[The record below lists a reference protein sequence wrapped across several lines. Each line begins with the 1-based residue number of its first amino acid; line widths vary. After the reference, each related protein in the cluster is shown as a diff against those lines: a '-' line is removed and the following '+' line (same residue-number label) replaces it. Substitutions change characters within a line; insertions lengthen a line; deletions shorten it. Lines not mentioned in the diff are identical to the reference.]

1 MHTRHSETRTPQPFS
16 CAPLIPPPLCPS
28 GGTCIQTL
36 RYCFVSPVSVRRL
49 TYRQA
54 AAVTKHSFTLIVS
67 PCIQCCVLQGS
78 GPTQEEEVQ
87 EERYPSAVPF
97 LPPLSASTVKYYYQ
111 FYAFAV
117 GTIILFG
124 GLLSPAL
131 EVNLGLGGTLCM
143 LCCILSI
150 HDVR

>member
-1 MHTRHSETRTPQPFS
+1 MSSSF
-16 CAPLIPPPLCPS
+16 PPHHACS
-28 GGTCIQTL
+28 
-36 RYCFVSPVSVRRL
+36 
-49 TYRQA
+49 
-54 AAVTKHSFTLIVS
+54 
-67 PCIQCCVLQGS
+67 QGS
-78 GPTQEEEVQ
+78 GPTQEEEIQ

-131 EVNLGLGGTLCM
+131 EVNLGLGGTQISHLACSD
-143 LCCILSI
+143 LSCIV
-150 HDVR
+150 DA

>member
-1 MHTRHSETRTPQPFS
+1 M
-16 CAPLIPPPLCPS
+16 LIL
-28 GGTCIQTL
+28 G
-36 RYCFVSPVSVRRL
+36 
-49 TYRQA
+49 
-54 AAVTKHSFTLIVS
+54 
-67 PCIQCCVLQGS
+67 VLQGS

-111 FYAFAV
+111 FYAVAV

-131 EVNLGLGGTLCM
+131 EVNLGLGGRSHR
-143 LCCILSI
+143 LCCLLHLQSLSVYNCI
-150 HDVR
+150 QCASHGTALCDQRGEHSA

>member
-1 MHTRHSETRTPQPFS
+1 MF
-16 CAPLIPPPLCPS
+16 PPPPPPASLPFAS
-28 GGTCIQTL
+28 VYETLDVQTGL
-36 RYCFVSPVSVRRL
+36 
-49 TYRQA
+49 QA
-54 AAVTKHSFTLIVS
+54 AAVSHSFNVISHML
-67 PCIQCCVLQGS
+67 CCLLKGS
-78 GPTQEEEVQ
+78 GPTHEEEVQ

-131 EVNLGLGGTLCM
+131 EVNLGLGGTLFM
-143 LCCILSI
+143 LCS
-150 HDVR
+150 VVSTFNV

>member
-1 MHTRHSETRTPQPFS
+1 MWLTHDRAAFHIHASIPANSNHKVQHGPQCQPM
-16 CAPLIPPPLCPS
+16 
-28 GGTCIQTL
+28 
-36 RYCFVSPVSVRRL
+36 Y
-49 TYRQA
+49 
-54 AAVTKHSFTLIVS
+54 AVCWF
-67 PCIQCCVLQGS
+67 LQGS
-78 GPTQEEEVQ
+78 GPTHEEEVQ

-131 EVNLGLGGTLCM
+131 EVNLGLGGTLC
-143 LCCILSI
+143 CILPAL
-150 HDVR
+150 HALLQLALAT

>member
-1 MHTRHSETRTPQPFS
+1 MAGQVHQRGSREQYVNKD
-16 CAPLIPPPLCPS
+16 L
-28 GGTCIQTL
+28 
-36 RYCFVSPVSVRRL
+36 
-49 TYRQA
+49 
-54 AAVTKHSFTLIVS
+54 
-67 PCIQCCVLQGS
+67 LQGS
-78 GPTQEEEVQ
+78 GPTHEEEIQ

-131 EVNLGLGGTLCM
+131 EVNLGLGGMPNQTCKLSCSALLAQSYAVWILYLM
-143 LCCILSI
+143 LCLLGNDSQ
-150 HDVR
+150 R

>member
-1 MHTRHSETRTPQPFS
+1 MPSDGVQLHCVHIPIPSH
-16 CAPLIPPPLCPS
+16 APDASWPRQRCDY
-28 GGTCIQTL
+28 
-36 RYCFVSPVSVRRL
+36 YCYFGYGL
-49 TYRQA
+49 
-54 AAVTKHSFTLIVS
+54 
-67 PCIQCCVLQGS
+67 LQGS
-78 GPTQEEEVQ
+78 GPTQEEEIQ

-131 EVNLGLGGTLCM
+131 EVNLGLGGTLPETLTD
-143 LCCILSI
+143 LCSLA
-150 HDVR
+150 

>member
-1 MHTRHSETRTPQPFS
+1 MFSVCDVDCPQTPAHTSILYSQILPMFLADLAWCCVATPLMP
-16 CAPLIPPPLCPS
+16 
-28 GGTCIQTL
+28 G
-36 RYCFVSPVSVRRL
+36 
-49 TYRQA
+49 
-54 AAVTKHSFTLIVS
+54 
-67 PCIQCCVLQGS
+67 VLQGS
-78 GPTQEEEVQ
+78 GPTYEEEVQ

-111 FYAFAV
+111 FYAVAV

-143 LCCILSI
+143 LCWLHPSAAFACL
-150 HDVR
+150 HKRYALHALLHVPFCNV